1 MRNYL
6 IALLTGRNNVATGAY
21 ILFLQVIIFF
31 DPAMSIDVLFDDKY
45 NWILSFK
52 YLMYL
57 IYYQEAMQPLQLCF
71 CYICHLF
78 HLRFGK

>member
-31 DPAMSIDVLFDDKY
+31 DPAMSIDVLMISIIGF
-45 NWILSFK
+45 
-52 YLMYL
+52 
-57 IYYQEAMQPLQLCF
+57 
-71 CYICHLF
+71 
-78 HLRFGK
+78 